1 MELPAKAT
9 RMITTVTLNTA
20 MDRSLVVPNFLVGR
34 RHRASSG
41 VTLPG
46 GRGVTIA
53 RALRRLGSPVI
64 ATGMAGGLTGANV
77 VERITDEGILNDFV
91 RIAEPSRTSTAVID
105 PVTGVHTE
113 INEYGP
119 RVAAHEVDLLLEK
132 LRYLAPASRCVV
144 LAGSLPRDVEPDVYQ
159 RILRTLQPQRIFT
172 VLTQPHDSETLR
184 LGLQAEP
191 NLTVIDQREAEDLA
205 GNEFA
210 SDEDYVIAL
219 NEMARI
225 GGQSIVV
232 LHPTGCV
239 GRIKQGRTVSW
250 HAAEFDPVEAV
261 SQVGFADCF
270 VAGALHATFDDR
282 PLAERYTLALGTALA
297 NNRSLGAGVFE
308 KGDATR
314 LQKEVRLREL
324 TPTDVELIDG

>member
-1 MELPAKAT
+1 
-9 RMITTVTLNTA
+9 MITTVTLNTA
-20 MDRSLVVPNFLVGR
+20 MDRTLVVPNFLVGR

-46 GRGVTIA
+46 GKGITIA

-77 VERITDEGILNDFV
+77 IERLTDEGILNDFV

-119 RVAAHEVDLLLEK
+119 RVAEREVDLLLEK
-132 LRYLAPASRCVV
+132 LRYLSRASRCVV
-144 LAGSLPRDVEPDVYQ
+144 LAGSLPRDVAPDIYQ
-159 RILRTLQPQRIFT
+159 RVLRGLQPQRLFT
-172 VLTQPHDSETLR
+172 VVTQPDDSETLR
-184 LGLQAEP
+184 LALQAEP
-191 NLTVIDQREAEDLA
+191 SLTVIDQREAEDFA
-205 GNEFA
+205 GNEFT
-210 SDEDYVIAL
+210 SDEDFVIAA

-225 GGQSIVV
+225 GGQSIVI
-232 LHPTGCV
+232 LHATGCV
-239 GRIKQGRTVSW
+239 GRIKQGKSVAW
-250 HAAEFDPVEAV
+250 HSAEFDPVEAV
-261 SQVGFADCF
+261 SQLGFADCF

-282 PLAERYTLALGTALA
+282 PLPERYTLALATGLA

-308 KGDATR
+308 KGDTAR
-314 LQKEVRLREL
+314 LQREVRMREL
-324 TPTDVELIDG
+324 EPVNVDLAE

>member
-1 MELPAKAT
+1 
-9 RMITTVTLNTA
+9 MITTVTLNTA
-20 MDRSLVVPNFLVGR
+20 MDRTLVVPNFLVGR

-46 GRGVTIA
+46 GKGITIA

-77 VERITDEGILNDFV
+77 IERLTAEGILNDFV

-119 RVAAHEVDLLLEK
+119 RVAEREVDLLVEK
-132 LRYLAPASRCVV
+132 LRYLSRASRCLV
-144 LAGSLPRDVEPDVYQ
+144 LAGSLPRDVHPDIYQ
-159 RILRTLQPQRIFT
+159 RVLRGLQPQRLFT
-172 VLTQPHDSETLR
+172 VVTQPDDSETLR
-184 LGLQAEP
+184 LALQAEP
-191 NLTVIDQREAEDLA
+191 SLTVIDQREAEDLA
-205 GNEFA
+205 GNEFT
-210 SDEDYVIAL
+210 SDEDFVIAL
-219 NEMARI
+219 GEMARM
-225 GGQSIVV
+225 GGQSMVI
-232 LHPTGCV
+232 LHATGCI
-239 GRIKQGRTVSW
+239 GRIKQGRSVSW

-261 SQVGFADCF
+261 SQLGFADCF

-282 PLAERYTLALGTALA
+282 PLNERYLLALGAGLA
-297 NNRSLGAGVFE
+297 NNRSLGGGVFE

-314 LQKEVRLREL
+314 LQKEIRLREL
-324 TPTDVELIDG
+324 EAVEVDSSQ

>member
-1 MELPAKAT
+1 
-9 RMITTVTLNTA
+9 MITTVTLNTA
-20 MDRSLVVPNFLVGR
+20 MDRALVVPNFLVGR

-46 GRGVTIA
+46 GKGVTIA
-53 RALRRLGSPVI
+53 RALRQLGSPVI
-64 ATGMAGGLTGANV
+64 ATGMAGGLTGANI
-77 VERITDEGILNDFV
+77 VERLTDEGLLNDFV

-119 RVAAHEVDLLLEK
+119 RVAEREVDLLIEK
-132 LRYLAPASRCVV
+132 LRYLARASKCVV

-159 RILRTLQPQRIFT
+159 RMLRALQPLRLFT
-172 VLTQPHDSETLR
+172 VVTQPDDTTALR
-184 LGLQAEP
+184 LALQAEP
-191 NLTVIDQREAEDLA
+191 SLTVVDQREAEDFV

-210 SDEDYVIAL
+210 SDEDFVIAL
-219 NEMARI
+219 NEMARG
-225 GGQSIVV
+225 GGQSIVI
-232 LHPTGCV
+232 LHATGCV

-261 SQVGFADCF
+261 SQLGFADCF

-282 PLAERYTLALGTALA
+282 PLAERYLLALGTALA

-308 KGDATR
+308 KADATR
-314 LQKEVRLREL
+314 LQGEVELREL
-324 TPTDVELIDG
+324 TPADVELVD